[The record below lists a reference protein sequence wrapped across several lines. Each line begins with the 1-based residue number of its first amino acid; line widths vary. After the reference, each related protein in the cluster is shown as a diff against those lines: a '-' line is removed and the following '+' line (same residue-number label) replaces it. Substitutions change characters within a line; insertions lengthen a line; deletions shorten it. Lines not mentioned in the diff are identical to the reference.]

1 MFLGADIL
9 SIILLTL
16 VYVNAEVNGAGVDST
31 LTNVS
36 KVAGYLLVCFAE
48 PLLIVS
54 YTLRF
59 LRIKR
64 IFDAQQEYFDKGVL
78 PKEMIHNYHEDLLAK
93 YAVVIIGVFAVVY
106 MGVGVSLWAANVA
119 DYGILP
125 SYALSLNTT
134 GDQAN
139 HMYVSLIFFVVTT
152 LTEGFIFAY
161 FLD

>member
-1 MFLGADIL
+1 LFLCADIL
-9 SIILLTL
+9 FVIMLSI
-16 VYVNAEVNGAGVDST
+16 VYVNAEVNGAGADGT

-36 KVAGYLLVCFAE
+36 KVCGYLMVCFAE

-64 IFDAQQEYFDKGVL
+64 IFDAQQEYLEKGVL
-78 PKEMIHNYHEDLLAK
+78 PKEMINNCHEDLLAK
-93 YAVVIIGVFAVVY
+93 YALIVISVFTLVY
-106 MGVGVSLWAANVA
+106 MGLGVGLWAADAA

-134 GDQAN
+134 GD
-139 HMYVSLIFFVVTT
+139 
-152 LTEGFIFAY
+152 
-161 FLD
+161 